1 MSQKFTNLNFPIGE
15 KPKPSYISDL
25 DDTGDGLNLVNI
37 EYHQSVAE
45 LQPKLVLKF
54 AHLKDLEDV
63 DTFNISGVDGGTES
77 EQGKGR
83 VDVTAVIT

>member
-45 LQPKLVLKF
+45 RHPNLVFKF
-54 AHLKDLEDV
+54 AYLKDLDDV
-63 DTFNISGVDGGTES
+63 DSFNISGVDKGKES
-77 EQGKGR
+77 
-83 VDVTAVIT
+83 